1 MSQAFEYAA
10 LVTAMAGIVWSLEK
24 LKPWLTGLLL

>member
-10 LVTAMAGIVWSLEK
+10 LLTLMAGIIWSLEK